1 VPLDR
6 LCPICETDD
15 FYRLKAHPTGGVEL
29 SPVICRSCGLV
40 LIDPMWTDDDKARV
54 VPSSRMLH
62 RSRLAEAQIEAGHRR
77 MEPRAERC
85 MRFLRNYVRPGDQV
99 LELGSGDGTLLRRL
113 QQYGA
118 EVIGTDLDPEGARY
132 VEQQLG
138 LPVVV
143 APFEEAD
150 FGGKMFDAIVSAHV
164 IEHVFEPV
172 AVLSRARELLKPG
185 GVLFLETPNILRPK
199 IGPRRLFSLP
209 HNYYFSPRT
218 LALAL
223 AKAGFSITAVR
234 QFHRD
239 CFQIVAAALT
249 DEQIARRAA
258 ETEIQGEAWSA
269 VAERIR
275 THRLRYLAS
284 LQFLWRKMPGVKNHL
299 LYRIHQDLS
308 GAEVG
313 HWLREAA

>member
-1 VPLDR
+1 MPQDR
-6 LCPICETDD
+6 SCPICETDD
-15 FYRLKAHPTGGVEL
+15 FYRLEAHPTGSVEL

-40 LIDPMWTDDDKARV
+40 LINPMWTDDDKACV
-54 VPSSRMLH
+54 VPSSRVLH
-62 RSRLAEAQIEAGHRR
+62 RSRLAEAPIEAGHHR

-85 MRFLRNYVRPGDQV
+85 MQFLRNYVRPGDQV

-118 EVIGTDLDPEGARY
+118 EVMGTDLDPEGARY

-172 AVLSRARELLKPG
+172 TVLSRARSLLKPG

-239 CFQIVAAALT
+239 CFQIVGTALT
-249 DEQIARRAA
+249 DEQIARRTA
-258 ETEIQGEAWSA
+258 EWEIQSEPWSA

-275 THRLRYLAS
+275 THRLR
-284 LQFLWRKMPGVKNHL
+284 
-299 LYRIHQDLS
+299 
-308 GAEVG
+308 
-313 HWLREAA
+313 